1 MDWSNLLTELLYV
14 VVTAAIPV
22 ITVYITKY
30 LKVRFDETKVAASE
44 SIVSTTVN
52 KTLDLILSVVTST
65 SQTYV
70 DTLKSNNKFDL
81 KAQKQAFDMTKKN
94 ILSMLTSESKDILA
108 TLYKDVDAWIDVQIE
123 AAVRNI
129 KKQ

>member
-14 VVTAAIPV
+14 VITAAIPV

-30 LKVRFDETKVAASE
+30 LKARFDETKVAASE
-44 SIVSTTVN
+44 SILSTTLN

-81 KAQKQAFDMTKKN
+81 TAQKQAFDMTKKN

-108 TLYKDVDAWIDVQIE
+108 TLYKDVDSWIDVQIE

>member
-14 VVTAAIPV
+14 VITAAIPV